1 MSNQIPETSDEETQ
15 NAETNA
21 REPKVQAPSL
31 RTTIKRIPSNA
42 NNEQEFLHA
51 IIDDAYVC
59 HVAFTDEHGTHCIP
73 TACWREQNH
82 LYIHGANASRMIK
95 QLVKGTQACIT
106 ITHIDGLVL
115 ARSAFNHSMNYRSA
129 MIYGTFEVLD
139 AEQKAASMAAFMDRI
154 APGRQAEVRAGSYA
168 ELAGTTI
175 LRMPLVEFICKMRS
189 GGPNDDEEDMQQAA
203 WAGVLP
209 LRVTHDAPIP
219 HEQNTQAA
227 PAYVNEWKK

>member
-1 MSNQIPETSDEETQ
+1 MSTSIPEIADEES
-15 NAETNA
+15 
-21 REPKVQAPSL
+21 KVQAPSL
-31 RTTIKRIPSNA
+31 RTTIKRIPKNA

-51 IIDDAYVC
+51 IIDEAYVC
-59 HVAFTDEHGTHCIP
+59 HVAFNDEHGSHCIP
-73 TACWREQNH
+73 TACWREHNH
-82 LYIHGANASRMIK
+82 LYIHGANASRMVK

-106 ITHIDGLVL
+106 ITHVDGLVL

-129 MIYGTFEVLD
+129 MIYGVFEVVGT
-139 AEQKAASMAAFMDRI
+139 EQKAESMAAFMEKI

-175 LRMPLVEFICKMRS
+175 LRMPLVEFMCKTRS

-209 LRVTHDAPIP
+209 IRVAHDAPIA
-219 HEQNTQAA
+219 HELNTQEP
-227 PAYVNEWKK
+227 PAYVKAW